1 VSDPE
6 SRSPRLLLHAVRWG
20 LAALVAAAGVFY
32 AVRHPEL
39 LKALARIPPGYLL
52 LLLAAILATRLAQS
66 LQLKTLSEV
75 FDARVSIVESAGL
88 VLCNAMYNYLA
99 PGHAALLMQAFYLK
113 RRHQLPYSHF
123 VSLLAASNFLLLLAA
138 PLAGLAGCAMHRI
151 LVGPVPGPVWL
162 AFLAVLGVA
171 AGVGVVTALFG
182 RLSGH
187 LPLGRVREIL
197 AHIGEGVRLLAGNRR
212 ALAVVFLWR
221 VVQLLCSG
229 VTYLAAGQA
238 LSLAIGPMQALSL
251 EALGAVQVFLPI
263 TPGGLGVREGIMA
276 GVGHLWG
283 FPVDVVILAAVVTRA
298 AGMLIIFSLGP
309 VSAHVL
315 AGEAAK
321 SRPRS

>member
-1 VSDPE
+1 MSDPE
-6 SRSPRLLLHAVRWG
+6 NRFPRLLLHTARWG
-20 LAALVAAAGVFY
+20 LAVLVAAAGMFY

-66 LQLKTLSEV
+66 LQLKTLSGV
-75 FDARVSIVESAGL
+75 FDTRISLAESAGL

-113 RRHQLPYSHF
+113 RRHLLPYSHF
-123 VSLLAASNFLLLLAA
+123 VPLLAASNFLLLLAA
-138 PLAGLAGCAMHRI
+138 PLVGLAGCTVHRI

-171 AGVGVVTALFG
+171 AGVGVVAALFV

-197 AHIGEGVRLLAGNRR
+197 AHIGQGVRLLAGNRR
-212 ALAVVFLWR
+212 ALGVVFLWR

-229 VTYLAAGQA
+229 VTYLAAAQA

-263 TPGGLGVREGIMA
+263 TPGGLGVREGLIGGA
-276 GVGHLWG
+276 GHLWG
-283 FPVDVVILAAVVTRA
+283 FTVDIVVLAAVVTRA
-298 AGMLIIFSLGP
+298 AGMLVIFTAGP
-309 VSAHVL
+309 VAAHLL

-321 SRPRS
+321 SPPGS